1 MVNNPM
7 CRFNMMLRGDDSDD
21 GQFGHVSKET
31 IWMTNAE
38 EIAKELQGSVKTIF
52 QEQNPIDIAAQ
63 AYAKEIRGNSQ
74 EAVSVSWRRTMTSAT
89 WRRWLEADEMWSG
102 IGRWSSSSTPH
113 LVQS

>member
-52 QEQNPIDIAAQ
+52 QEQNPIDI
-63 AYAKEIRGNSQ
+63 S
-74 EAVSVSWRRTMTSAT
+74 TSLMVAGKSCPGVCKGAP
-89 WRRWLEADEMWSG
+89 RQFSRVLK
-102 IGRWSSSSTPH
+102 RQLP
-113 LVQS
+113 